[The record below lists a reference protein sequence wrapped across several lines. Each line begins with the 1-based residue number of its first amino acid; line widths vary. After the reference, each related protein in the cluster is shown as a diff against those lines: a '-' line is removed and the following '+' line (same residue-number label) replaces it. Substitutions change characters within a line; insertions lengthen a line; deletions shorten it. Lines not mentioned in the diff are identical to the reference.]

1 MPEGRGRAGAVITA
15 VLIICG
21 TVAGCGHSGV
31 QPRAWAQSVCTSL
44 TPWRSTIAELTV
56 QAQRQIDTTKTPTQ
70 TKQSL
75 VALLSGL
82 QTASQSAH
90 QQVQRAGIPAVDG
103 GDAIARRF
111 LDTLQRAGDAYGHAL
126 QSITALNTSD
136 SKAFYDQ
143 VYAVFGKL
151 NEEYAASGFDPTK
164 VNSAELQ
171 KAFAEVDECR

>member
-1 MPEGRGRAGAVITA
+1 MPNGRDRAGAVITA
-15 VLIICG
+15 ILIIFG
-21 TVAGCGHSGV
+21 TIAGCGHPGV
-31 QPRAWAQSVCTSL
+31 KPRTWALSVCTSL
-44 TPWRSTIAELTV
+44 TPWRSKIAELTA
-56 QAQRQIDTTKTPTQ
+56 QAQRQIDTTKTPAQ

-75 VALLSGL
+75 VALLTGL

-90 QQVQRAGIPAVDG
+90 EQVKHAGVPAVDG

-126 QSITALNTSD
+126 QSVEALDTKN

-143 VYAVFGKL
+143 VYAVFGTL

-171 KAFAEVDECR
+171 KAFAEVEECR

>member
-1 MPEGRGRAGAVITA
+1 MPERRGRAGAVITA
-15 VLIICG
+15 VLIIIG
-21 TVAGCGHSGV
+21 SVAGCGHSGV
-31 QPRAWAQSVCTSL
+31 KPRTWALSVCTSL
-44 TPWRSTIAELTV
+44 SPWRARIAELTV
-56 QAQRQIDTTKTPTQ
+56 QAQRQIDTTKTPAQ

-82 QTASQSAH
+82 QSASQSARE
-90 QQVQRAGIPAVDG
+90 QVEHAGVPAVDG
-103 GDAIARRF
+103 GDAIAHRF

-126 QSITALNTSD
+126 QSITTLDTKD

-143 VYAVFGKL
+143 VYAVFGTL